1 MTEFFVNLGN
11 FSGMSS
17 FLLVLWK
24 NEYFAFVTLRKSL
37 LARKNWLI
45 LLNSLFTVAKS
56 TGMSQFEK
64 NRLVS
69 SANIIESRIFKAFE
83 KFNIK

>member
-1 MTEFFVNLGN
+1 MTEFFLNRGN

-24 NEYFAFVTLRKSL
+24 NEYFAFVTLRESL

-69 SANIIESRIFKAFE
+69 SANIIESRIFKAFR